1 MEDQQ
6 KFIEDMFKKG
16 ILLSEDV
23 LEKKLDASLIDKLDH
38 EGDLL
43 VLNTDYAG
51 ILVQQKS
58 LVDWYEIDFY
68 RVQAEKERDDELYQ
82 AQLQSFKQVGL
93 QLPASNASTTEFI
106 STTTTSTLTTPPNP
120 SASTLN
126 PIQHQQLT
134 SLETEFS
141 ATDEGEASFAV
152 TGDFSP
158 QTAQEAEIAV
168 ASPTLPSLLS
178 PSRVEIIIS
187 YKNETHK
194 YEVKDFTLLF
204 ASRYRFLESLL
215 RQRQELQNTLPIS
228 RLLSKKEKEAVSIIA
243 LIDDIGETKNGNLIL
258 TAEDLTGRIKVVFSK
273 SKKELYQK
281 AKDLVH
287 DEVVGITGILGDKII
302 FGEEIVW
309 PDIPA
314 SNQLKKSDVEEYV
327 IFLSDIH
334 VGSKLFL
341 KDEFN
346 KFLRWIN
353 AEAGNPSQREIAKKI
368 KYIIIAG
375 DLVDG
380 IGIYP
385 SQQEEL
391 EHVNIIAQY
400 QEFTDLIKK
409 IPSDKQIIICP
420 GNHDAVHLAEPQ
432 SSFDPKFAPSLF
444 SIPNVTLVTNP
455 ALVNIGK
462 TEKFLGFDILLYHGY
477 SFDYFVANVDS
488 IRNNGGYH
496 RADLIMKFL
505 LKRRHLAPSFKSTP
519 YFPGHLEDPL
529 LIKKI
534 PDFFISGH
542 IHYSNVANYKGITTV
557 SGSCWQGTTSFQEK
571 LGHQPE
577 PARVPLVN
585 LKTREIKVLKF
596 N

>member
-6 KFIEDMFKKG
+6 KLIKNLFERG
-16 ILLSEDV
+16 ILVSKDMLDE
-23 LEKKLDASLIDKLDH
+23 KLDTLVSDKVMGKL
-38 EGDLL
+38 EQERDLL
-43 VLNTDYAG
+43 VLNTDYVD
-51 ILVQQKS
+51 IITKQKS
-58 LVDWYEIDFY
+58 LVDWYEIDSL

-82 AQLQSFKQVGL
+82 AQLQSFKHAELQVKGYGGSDSG
-93 QLPASNASTTEFI
+93 QK
-106 STTTTSTLTTPPNP
+106 
-120 SASTLN
+120 
-126 PIQHQQLT
+126 QQLH
-134 SLETEFS
+134 SLETDINHPEDTEETFS
-141 ATDEGEASFAV
+141 TNTFSISTDSELA
-152 TGDFSP
+152 FSEK
-158 QTAQEAEIAV
+158 TSSAIL
-168 ASPTLPSLLS
+168 ASPELLSSFSTFS
-178 PSRVEIIIS
+178 PSRVQIIIS
-187 YKNETHK
+187 YKNEARK
-194 YEVKDFTLLF
+194 FEVKDFTILF
-204 ASRYRFLESLL
+204 ASRYKFLEGIL
-215 RQRQELQNTLPIS
+215 RQRQELQNTMPIS
-228 RLLSKKEKEAVSIIA
+228 RLLAKKEKENVS
-243 LIDDIGETKNGNLIL
+243 LIVLVEDVSETKNGNVII
-258 TAEDLTGRIKVVFSK
+258 TAEDPTGRIKAVFSK
-273 SKKELYQK
+273 NKKDLYQK
-281 AKDLVH
+281 AKDLIL
-287 DEVVGITGILGDKII
+287 DEVIGINGVLGDKII
-302 FGEEIVW
+302 FGEDIIW

-314 SNQLKKSDVEEYV
+314 NNQLKKSEVEEYV

-341 KDEFN
+341 KEEFN

-353 AEAGNPSQREIAKKI
+353 AEAGNPSQREIAKKV

-391 EHVNIIAQY
+391 AVHNIIHQY
-400 QEFTDLIKK
+400 EEFSELIKK

-432 SSFDPKFAPSLF
+432 SSFDETFAPSLF
-444 SIPNVTLVTNP
+444 KIPNVTLVTNP
-455 ALVNIGK
+455 AMVNIGK
-462 TEKFLGFDILLYHGY
+462 TETFPGFDVLLYHGY
-477 SFDYFVANVDS
+477 SFDYYVANVDS

-519 YFPGHLEDPL
+519 YFPGHKEDPL

-534 PDFFISGH
+534 PDFLISGH
-542 IHYSNVANYKGITTV
+542 IHYSNVANYKGITTI
-557 SGSCWQGTTSFQEK
+557 SGSCWQGTTTFQEK

-596 N
+596 S

>member
-23 LEKKLDASLIDKLDH
+23 LEKKIDASLIDKLDH

-58 LVDWYEIDFY
+58 LVDWYEIDSY

-82 AQLQSFKQVGL
+82 AQLQNFKQAEL
-93 QLPASNASTTEFI
+93 QLPAADVSSTT
-106 STTTTSTLTTPPNP
+106 
-120 SASTLN
+120 AS
-126 PIQHQQLT
+126 PVDAIQNQQLA

-141 ATDEGEASFAV
+141 STEEGGESSFV
-152 TGDFSP
+152 VNGGFSSE
-158 QTAQEAEIAV
+158 TAQDSEILFA
-168 ASPTLPSLLS
+168 ASPTLPHLFS

-187 YKNETHK
+187 YKNQPHK
-194 YEVKDFTLLF
+194 YEVKDFTQLF
-204 ASRYRFLESLL
+204 TSRYRFLESLL
-215 RQRQELQNTLPIS
+215 RQRQELQNTMPIS

-273 SKKELYQK
+273 NKKELYQK

-287 DEVVGITGILGDKII
+287 DEVIGITGILGDKII
-302 FGEEIVW
+302 FGEELVW

-314 SNQLKKSDVEEYV
+314 SNQLKKSEVEEYI

-353 AEAGNPSQREIAKKI
+353 AEAGNPAQREIAKKI

-380 IGIYP
+380 VGIYP

-391 EHVNIIAQY
+391 AHDNIIAQY
-400 QEFTDLIKK
+400 QEFSELIQK

-444 SIPNVTLVTNP
+444 TIPNVTLVTNP
-455 ALVNIGK
+455 AIVNIGK
-462 TEKFLGFDILLYHGY
+462 TEQFSGFDILLYHGY

-519 YFPGHLEDPL
+519 YFPGHVEDPL

-542 IHYSNVANYKGITTV
+542 IHYSNVANYKGITTI
-557 SGSCWQGTTSFQEK
+557 SGSCWQGTTTFQEK

-596 N
+596 G